1 MTRRW
6 PLHPPPRE
14 GEVLSSWVT
23 RLAKPYGMTV
33 EELLRHDVAPPGTD
47 TTSLTRADLDLDPPA
62 GALLILAD
70 RTGVPLGDIRR
81 MTIAGQVPWLLDTL
95 GPEPEPG
102 VGFETY
108 VHQDSLLW
116 ATGLRDR
123 RPVPGWRA
131 WLPTAGPMRRACP
144 LCVTT
149 APFFTLASQL
159 PLTLSCPEHG
169 CHLAPTLGAAGSFLG
184 WEEAN
189 THTTPAS
196 AAVRAMDVRTHQGL
210 STGAVTLPRRPVHV
224 GVWFR
229 LLRALIDELS
239 TPVSKLDAHSRRTL
253 EHIWHSTGH
262 PVRAGI
268 VGAWRPYEDLA
279 WPHQQKFLKA
289 AATAVHLIETGEI
302 AAHGTLAPL
311 LIPEPSVPADT
322 RAAPGPDDHWQKAKD
337 ALHEA
342 IALARDDPAAARKLL
357 TVLTAW
363 TDSEAAFVRARADL
377 IALGIPHDNLPL
389 TPSEARCARDS
400 ARPNVDCPVLAP
412 ADPSRDLDWVT
423 D

>member
-1 MTRRW
+1 MRRW

-14 GEVLSSWVT
+14 GEALSSRVT

-33 EELLRHDVAPPGTD
+33 EELLRHDVAPPGID
-47 TTSLTRADLDLDPPA
+47 TTVLTRAAVDSDPPA
-62 GALLILAD
+62 AVLLGLAEHA
-70 RTGVPLGDIRR
+70 GVPLGDIRR
-81 MTIAGQVPWLLDTL
+81 MTIAGQVPRLLDTL

-116 ATGLRDR
+116 ATGQRDR

-131 WLPTAGPMRRACP
+131 WLPITGPMRRACP
-144 LCVTT
+144 LCVAT

-169 CHLAPTLGAAGSFLG
+169 CHLAPTLGAAGTFLG

-196 AAVRAMDVRTHQGL
+196 AAVRAMDVRTHRGL
-210 STGAVTLPRRPVHV
+210 STGTVTLPRRAVHV

-229 LLRALIDELS
+229 LLRTLIDELS
-239 TPVSKLDAHSRRTL
+239 TPVSKLDAHSRRAI

-268 VGAWRPYEDLA
+268 VGARRPYEDPA
-279 WPHQQKFLKA
+279 RPHQQKFLKT

-311 LIPEPSVPADT
+311 LTPEPSVPADT
-322 RAAPGPDDHWQKAKD
+322 RAAPGPDAEGQGC
-337 ALHEA
+337 
-342 IALARDDPAAARKLL
+342 AARG
-357 TVLTAW
+357 
-363 TDSEAAFVRARADL
+363 DRPRPRRPGSRPEAPER
-377 IALGIPHDNLPL
+377 PHRSD
-389 TPSEARCARDS
+389 R
-400 ARPNVDCPVLAP
+400 
-412 ADPSRDLDWVT
+412 
-423 D
+423 